1 MEEFRKGLANEK
13 QKLAWLGASTGFGA
27 DPGLD
32 LRMYDAVK
40 LDGVEDV
47 HVWDGQEGLLP
58 GTAPGELH
66 KVGAACVARNPH
78 TARHIVATMVRALCD
93 GGVLIFTDVVVAHPG
108 MLAAQQ
114 ALEELAHLGLVRN
127 VVRTKVVVRAK
138 VVDLLTAQRTSLRLS
153 LRLGPGA
160 AVVTAAPDAGPR
172 RVQLHAAAEL
182 GGRSGVPSQCQ
193 PVPHVVLEATH
204 LECASTRARD
214 PGVYVIVTPGG
225 AALPGDDAP
234 WACPICTYDNKGV
247 EAMYLQCAMCT
258 APAPEVRRARPN
270 NQSIHPL
277 NTTHP
282 LPQP

>member
-1 MEEFRKGLANEK
+1 
-13 QKLAWLGASTGFGA
+13 
-27 DPGLD
+27 
-32 LRMYDAVK
+32 
-40 LDGVEDV
+40 
-47 HVWDGQEGLLP
+47 
-58 GTAPGELH
+58 
-66 KVGAACVARNPH
+66 
-78 TARHIVATMVRALCD
+78 VRALCD

-138 VVDLLTAQRTSLRLS
+138 VVDLLTAQRTSLRL
-153 LRLGPGA
+153 GPGA

-193 PVPHVVLEATH
+193 PVHHVVLEATH

-234 WACPICTYDNKGV
+234 WACPICTYDNEGV
-247 EAMYLQCAMCT
+247 EAMYLQCAMCAT
-258 APAPEVRRARPN
+258 PAPEVRRARPN